1 MSELNKYINPFT
13 DFGFKRLFGE
23 EAHKNLLQDF
33 LNELLPITD
42 KITEITFKSPEQMGD
57 TAQDRRAVY
66 DIYCTTQ
73 TSAFFIV
80 EMQKAFQAY
89 FKDRTIFYTTFPIR
103 AQAKQGK
110 WDYKLS
116 MVYCVAILSFEFA
129 HEEFLTTEEEIFE
142 DNYLH
147 EVELKDQ
154 HNRPFYRKLKYLFI
168 EMPRFE
174 KTEAELT
181 TRFEKWIYFLKN
193 LEDFNEIPT
202 ILNEPIFQEAFE
214 VARVANFDK
223 KELNEYH
230 ESYKNYN
237 DLNNVIDSA
246 VDRSK
251 KETILR
257 ILKRGKAT
265 VAEIAED
272 NDVNLEIVLSIQEKM
287 SELG

>member
-1 MSELNKYINPFT
+1 MSALGKYVNPFT

-23 EAHKNLLQDF
+23 EAHKDLLQDF

-57 TAQDRRAVY
+57 TAKDRRAVY

-73 TSAFFIV
+73 KGAFFIV

-103 AQAKQGK
+103 AQAKKGK

-129 HEEFLTTEEEIFE
+129 QEELLTTEEEIFE
-142 DNYLH
+142 DDYLH

-154 HNRPFYRKLKYLFI
+154 RNRPFYRKLKYLFI

-193 LEDFNEIPT
+193 LEDFNEIPA

-223 KELNEYH
+223 AELSEYH

-246 VDRSK
+246 VDKSK
-251 KETILR
+251 KETIIR
-257 ILKRGKAT
+257 TLKRGKAT
-265 VAEIAED
+265 IEEIAED
-272 NDVNLEIVLSIQEKM
+272 NDVSIEIVLSIQQKM
-287 SELG
+287 NEHE